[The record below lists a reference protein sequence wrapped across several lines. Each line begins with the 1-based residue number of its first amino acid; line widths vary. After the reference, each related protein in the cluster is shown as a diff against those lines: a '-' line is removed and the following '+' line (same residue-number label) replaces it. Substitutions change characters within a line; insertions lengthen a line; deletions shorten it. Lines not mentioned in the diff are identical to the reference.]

1 MNSKVI
7 KTITGNLVLLSIA
20 ILGIFVFDLSPVSFN
35 DTRRLISYVFIGLLG
50 VMLILFNLLM
60 MRKEQDEVAE
70 DMYSELAIYQK
81 HSKGLIQSM
90 LHGTMQQMTKFQERI
105 EVLREILDDFELE
118 GYESLADDIEE
129 SITRN
134 LKKITNRLRTFDF
147 SITGY
152 NMNPQADDTFR
163 FIERT
168 NKENGQIMNEMENLI
183 LEITKINEDD
193 DDGDLSRLQ
202 DTVAALRQ
210 MNVDRESNDDDTI
223 DDLLDK
229 YKEGEV

>member
-1 MNSKVI
+1 
-7 KTITGNLVLLSIA
+7 
-20 ILGIFVFDLSPVSFN
+20 
-35 DTRRLISYVFIGLLG
+35 
-50 VMLILFNLLM
+50 
-60 MRKEQDEVAE
+60 
-70 DMYSELAIYQK
+70 
-81 HSKGLIQSM
+81 
-90 LHGTMQQMTKFQERI
+90 
-105 EVLREILDDFELE
+105 
-118 GYESLADDIEE
+118 
-129 SITRN
+129 
-134 LKKITNRLRTFDF
+134 
-147 SITGY
+147 
-152 NMNPQADDTFR
+152 MNPQADDTFR

-229 YKEGEV
+229 YKEGEA